1 MNSARTFSR
10 SVNLRAELRLAL
22 LAGGES
28 CWLYAILLTIGMLAG
43 HPREVSPFVIFLVY
57 WVGLVT
63 GRALPQLPYSWRL
76 LRILTVL
83 IAVVTIVAAMRVG
96 FYADV
101 NFVDLSWLPSYLG
114 RVTGFFERITPEV
127 ISTLILVFAFIR
139 ALKLAQTPLTLWT
152 VGFEFRLGIVI
163 FFGLA
168 VFSGLAVPVDFSL
181 AIFFFFAFFLLGIA
195 LARVEDAGQPGALGW
210 RWAVVMMVMLA
221 VVLMAGLALTQ
232 MLTLDTVNAFFKFV
246 SPLLFIVQAIVTL
259 IVIPLFFVIEFI
271 LRQLMPLF
279 EFLAKAFANVMPTQV
294 QANLETNQLLEQ
306 FSNSFTSLMPYLRLL
321 GIALALFWLGWM
333 IARALNKRMN
343 KLEQELVTHEPLESE
358 DVLEKEKRR
367 RAAAAHRP
375 RYDLRAESVRRIYAA
390 LQAQAEALE
399 LKRREAETPLEYL
412 PRLTERFPASAPAL
426 KTITN
431 SYVAVHY
438 AQKPATEDEVR
449 ELRRLWRTTRD
460 EMRAAEVKHKT

>member
-1 MNSARTFSR
+1 MTCTRTFSQV
-10 SVNLRAELRLAL
+10 VNLRAELRLAL
-22 LAGGES
+22 LAAGES
-28 CWLYAILLTIGMLAG
+28 CWLYAIVLTIGMLAG
-43 HPREVSPFVIFLVY
+43 HLREVSPLGIFLVY

-63 GRALPQLPYSWRL
+63 GRALPQLPQSWRL

-83 IAVVTIVAAMRVG
+83 IAFVTIVAAMRIG
-96 FYADV
+96 FYSEV
-101 NFVDLSWLPSYLG
+101 NLVELSWLPSYLG

-127 ISTLILVFAFIR
+127 ISTLILIFAFMR
-139 ALKLAQTPLTLWT
+139 ALKLAQQPLTLWT

-168 VFSGLAVPVDFSL
+168 IFSGLAAPVDFSL
-181 AIFFFFAFFLLGIA
+181 AIFFFFAFFLLSIA
-195 LARVEDAGQPGALGW
+195 LARVEDAGQPGSLGW
-210 RWAVVMMVMLA
+210 QWAVVMVAMLA
-221 VVLMAGLALTQ
+221 VVLLAGLLLTRV
-232 MLTLDTVNAFFKFV
+232 LTLDTVNAFFTFI
-246 SPLLFIVQAIVTL
+246 SPLAIVVQAILTL
-259 IVIPLFFVIEFI
+259 IVVPLLYIVEFVFR
-271 LRQLMPLF
+271 LLMPLF
-279 EFLAKAFANVMPTQV
+279 EFLANAFANVMPPQV

-321 GIALALFWLGWM
+321 GIALVLFWLGWM

-343 KLEQELVTHEPLESE
+343 KLEQELVTHELLDGE
-358 DVLEKEKRR
+358 DTLEKEKRR
-367 RAAAAHRP
+367 RAAAARRP

-412 PRLTERFPASAPAL
+412 PRLTERFPESAPAL

-438 AQKPATEDEVR
+438 AQQPATADEVR
-449 ELRRLWRTTRD
+449 ELRRVWRITR
-460 EMRAAEVKHKT
+460 EQMRAAEVKRKT